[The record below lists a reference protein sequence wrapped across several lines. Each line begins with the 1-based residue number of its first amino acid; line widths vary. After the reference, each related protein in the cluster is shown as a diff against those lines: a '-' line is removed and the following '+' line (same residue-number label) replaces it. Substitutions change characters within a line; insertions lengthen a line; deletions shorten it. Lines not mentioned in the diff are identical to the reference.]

1 MKNVLACVILFFL
14 LPVLSAGFLNK
25 SQTVQKNGETTDEM
39 LSILLYQNS
48 QEDTGTE
55 ALKAQAVVF
64 RTVMKRYS
72 EREWRD
78 LLQTVVHV
86 KQETAYAEKK
96 ELYAQVIQETAD
108 VRVEKNKTEAYLP
121 YHQISAGWTRSGN
134 GCTSVECAEDRKAP
148 GFQQVFSF
156 TDTYIQQKVFPEDK
170 AAGVPIH
177 IQDIQTDTAGYV
189 QSVQTD
195 CTTIS
200 GDQIRDLLGLSST
213 CFTIEKEK
221 DRFIFTC
228 RGIGHGYGMS
238 LYGCQALANEGKTYL
253 EILRYFYPDY
263 DFL

>member
-1 MKNVLACVILFFL
+1 MKNFFACVVLFFL
-14 LPVLSAGFLNK
+14 LPILSAQCLNE
-25 SQTVQKNGETTDEM
+25 GETVKDSRGTVDEM
-39 LSILLYQNS
+39 LSVLLCQNNPADV
-48 QEDTGTE
+48 ETE

-72 EREWRD
+72 EREWRN
-78 LLQTVVHV
+78 LLQTAVHV

-96 ELYAQVIQETAD
+96 ELYVQVIQETAD
-108 VRVEKNKTEAYLP
+108 VRVEKNKTEVYLP

-134 GCTSVECAEDRKAP
+134 GCISVECAEDMKAP

-156 TDTYIQQKVFPEDK
+156 KDMYIQQKLFPKDRE
-170 AAGVPIH
+170 AGVPIH
-177 IQDIQTDTAGYV
+177 IQDIQTDAAGYV

-228 RGIGHGYGMS
+228 KGIGHGYGMS
-238 LYGCQALANEGKTYL
+238 LYGSQALAEEGKTYL